1 MQVACVHFINEQE
14 EQIIPYVLDRVA
26 YIVNMGLLGPEKD
39 AVLEK
44 FIEVLKGKMLKSM

>member
-14 EQIIPYVLDRVA
+14 EQIIPYILDRVA
-26 YIVNMGLLGPEKD
+26 YIVNMGLLGQEKD

-44 FIEVLKGKMLKSM
+44 FNEVLKGKMMKSM